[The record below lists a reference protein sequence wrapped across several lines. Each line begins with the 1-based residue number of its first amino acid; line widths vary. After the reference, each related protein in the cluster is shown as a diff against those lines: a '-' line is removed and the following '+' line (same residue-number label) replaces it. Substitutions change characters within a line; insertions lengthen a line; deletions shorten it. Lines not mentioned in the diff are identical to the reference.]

1 MSHKR
6 INSRKTISVKLKTRN
21 GIRLSRR
28 RSRKRHRDHATPA
41 IYDDLFNI
49 TKRSSSIQV
58 VLEVYFLAF
67 QFYFWLN
74 RLKQVF
80 IQKNGIYQMIIIEEK
95 QKYIRD

>member
-58 VLEVYFLAF
+58 VLEVFCFSISVLFL
-67 QFYFWLN
+67 
-74 RLKQVF
+74 V
-80 IQKNGIYQMIIIEEK
+80 E
-95 QKYIRD
+95 

>member
-21 GIRLSRR
+21 GIRSSRR

-58 VLEVYFLAF
+58 VLEVFCFSISVLFL
-67 QFYFWLN
+67 
-74 RLKQVF
+74 V
-80 IQKNGIYQMIIIEEK
+80 E
-95 QKYIRD
+95 